1 MLFLRDIDVD
11 VHVRCL
17 ACGHGGALPRSML
30 ERRFG
35 PNYPVL
41 SIAPHYRCSRCN
53 SRDTESRPAPLER
66 FAMNDGAEPAAEP
79 SFDAPLAALQGLL
92 ASVRGPDTAERETPP
107 PPRRGALEKPDDL
120 VNPAELDDTLPA
132 FKSFVSTA
140 PVPSRQADPLSAQA
154 SAKSWRPLEDLVADG
169 PADEDADPL
178 WEPVSLADMAA
189 RRGEL
194 TDDPP
199 ESFEA
204 GSFDDDTGDA
214 PHDETLAAMRRLFA
228 EADLDGEEET
238 APDAFFDEAEEEEP
252 IPEVFSHKALVRSD
266 FDEDPDDFGD
276 DPVDANAGFSEEPG
290 EDEPTEEEILNFAI
304 RDPEKPASAT
314 PQAERSTKPSMA
326 EEEDG
331 FDKTL
336 AALRSMIEDAAIEP
350 VAVPARRKERP
361 ATDPLSDTGDAWTAA
376 PPARP
381 STKQPAKPTAGKAGS
396 KAAKAAKAE
405 GSKRSAQ
412 EREIEEAMKAMRD
425 MVEEDEA
432 PLPEQGEPRAAPN
445 VAGDDPAVEAPSRAG
460 KARADGE
467 ASPLSKTIAALRGM
481 LELDG
486 RRKR

>member
-41 SIAPHYRCSRCN
+41 SIAPHYRCSRCH

-66 FAMNDGAEPAAEP
+66 FPVNDGSEPAAEP

-92 ASVRGPDTAERETPP
+92 ASVRGPNVAEHKAPLPP
-107 PPRRGALEKPDDL
+107 WRGGGEEAGDHANL
-120 VNPAELDDTLPA
+120 AELDDTLPA
-132 FKSFVSTA
+132 FKPFVSDA
-140 PVPSRQADPLSAQA
+140 PAPSWQAADPLPVHA
-154 SAKSWRPLEDLVADG
+154 SGKSWRPLEELVADG

-199 ESFEA
+199 ESFQA
-204 GSFDDDTGDA
+204 DSFEDDTGDA

-228 EADLDGEEET
+228 EADLGEEDG
-238 APDAFFDEAEEEEP
+238 AASDAFFDEAEEEESVP
-252 IPEVFSHKALVRSD
+252 AVFSHKALVRSD
-266 FDEDPDDFGD
+266 FDEDPDDFGG
-276 DPVDANAGFSEEPG
+276 DPVGGDAGFSEDSG
-290 EDEPTEEEILNFAI
+290 EDEPTDEEILNFAI
-304 RDPEKPASAT
+304 RDPEKPAPAA
-314 PQAERSTKPSMA
+314 PQAERTTRPSAA

-336 AALRSMIEDAAIEP
+336 AALRSMIEDAATEP
-350 VAVPARRKERP
+350 IAVPPRRKERP
-361 ATDPLSDTGDAWTAA
+361 AADPLSDTGDARAVD

-381 STKQPAKPTAGKAGS
+381 SAKPAAAKAGS
-396 KAAKAAKAE
+396 KAAKAAKSE
-405 GSKRSAQ
+405 GAKRSAQ

-425 MVEEDEA
+425 MVDEDEA
-432 PLPEQGEPRAAPN
+432 LLPEHGERAAPK
-445 VAGDDPAVEAPSRAG
+445 AARDDPAAEAPPRPGKVRAV
-460 KARADGE
+460 ADGE

-481 LELDG
+481 LEIDG